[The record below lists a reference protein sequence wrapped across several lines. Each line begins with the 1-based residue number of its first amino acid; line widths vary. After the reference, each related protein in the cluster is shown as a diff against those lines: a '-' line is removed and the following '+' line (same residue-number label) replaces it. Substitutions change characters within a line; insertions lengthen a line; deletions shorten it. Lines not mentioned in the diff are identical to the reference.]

1 MSDIHIFRS
10 GTHTDMLGRSVT
22 VSDADLCAMAQT
34 YDPAKHEAPVVAGHP
49 ATDAP
54 AYGWIKSLRA
64 EGGNLFAEPHQLD
77 PAFCELV
84 SQHRYKKI
92 SPAFYSPGTPGNPVP
107 GQFYLKHV
115 GFLGAVP
122 PAVKGLQQVQ
132 FADGEDVLEFADW
145 SQQTTATLFSRL
157 RDFFIAQFGLEKAD
171 SVMPDYLIN
180 DLRDDAMR
188 PAEPVAPDQ
197 TAFSEADHPAEKTAP
212 ETPPSEP
219 DEEKPVDKP
228 ETDNPALAAENAALK
243 QQLADLKSQQ
253 AQAETAKRH
262 ADSVAFAEQLI
273 SQAKLAPAGKGVLV
287 AVLDALSGS
296 EEALMYAEGDSQKPL
311 ASAFRDLLSACQPVL
326 QFAEVA
332 NHDAA
337 APQQAGDLA
346 FAGAEPSR
354 LTLHSKARA
363 LAKTENIT
371 YEAAVRR
378 LI

>member
-10 GTHTDMLGRSVT
+10 GTHTDMLGRSIT
-22 VSDADLCAMAQT
+22 VSDADIAAMAQT

-49 ATDAP
+49 STDAP

-84 SQHRYKKI
+84 SQHRYKKV
-92 SPAFYSPGTPGNPVP
+92 SPAFYSPGTAGNPVP

-132 FADGEDVLEFADW
+132 FAESEDVLAFADW
-145 SQQTTATLFSRL
+145 RLQTTATLFSRL

-171 SVMPDYLIN
+171 SVMPGYLIN
-180 DLRDDAMR
+180 DLRDEAMGS
-188 PAEPVAPDQ
+188 AEPATSEQ
-197 TAFSEADHPAEKTAP
+197 AAFSEPDHPEQKTAP
-212 ETPPSEP
+212 EPPPSEP

-228 ETDNPALAAENAALK
+228 ETDPALAAENTALK
-243 QQLADLKSQQ
+243 QQLADLTAQQ
-253 AQAETAKRH
+253 AQAETARRH
-262 ADSVAFAEQLI
+262 AGSLAFAEQLI
-273 SQAKLAPAGKGVLV
+273 SQAKLAPAGKDVLV

-296 EEALMYAEGDSQKPL
+296 EEALMYAEGDSKKPL
-311 ASAFRDLLSACQPVL
+311 AAAFRDLLTASQPVL

-332 NHDAA
+332 NPGAA
-337 APQQAGDLA
+337 APQQADDLA
-346 FAGAEPSR
+346 FAEAEPSR